1 MVKRAHVS
9 VPYHTRIHERTNT
22 RTDKEMKVIIFGLG
36 NFGASLAI
44 QLSEMGHEV
53 IGIDKSFQ
61 KVELY
66 KDKMSHTI
74 CMDGTNPAGIQ
85 QLPVKDTDLAVVA
98 IGEDEGASILTAA
111 VLKIHGFRRIIS
123 RALSGTHDNVLEA
136 MGIEEIVH
144 PEQESADR
152 LAKKLNLKIAIESFE
167 IDRNFSIVEIK
178 TPPDFIGKSILE
190 VDPRRNY
197 NLNIVTIL
205 RKSSRK
211 NMLGVRTTEWNSV
224 GVVKPEEVF
233 LEEDILVVFGEN
245 SNIIRMCNRR

>member
-1 MVKRAHVS
+1 
-9 VPYHTRIHERTNT
+9 
-22 RTDKEMKVIIFGLG
+22 MKVIVFGLG

-61 KVELY
+61 KIELF

-74 CMDGTNPAGIQ
+74 CMDATNPAGIQ

-111 VLKIHGFRRIIS
+111 VLKTHGFRRIIS
-123 RALSGTHDNVLEA
+123 RALSSTHDNVLEA
-136 MGIEEIVH
+136 MGIDEIVH
-144 PEQESADR
+144 PEQDSADR

-167 IDRNFSIVEIK
+167 IDKDYSIVEIK
-178 TPPDFIGKSILE
+178 TPQDFVSKSILE
-190 VDPRRNY
+190 VDPRRNF

-205 RKSSRK
+205 RKTTRK
-211 NMLGVRTTEWNSV
+211 NMLGVRTTEWKSI

-233 LEEDILVVFGEN
+233 LEDDVLVVFGEN
-245 SNIIRMCNRR
+245 HNITRMCNGRS

>member
-1 MVKRAHVS
+1 
-9 VPYHTRIHERTNT
+9 
-22 RTDKEMKVIIFGLG
+22 MKIIIFGLG

-53 IGIDKSFQ
+53 IGIDKSFP
-61 KVELY
+61 KVEAY

-74 CMDGTNPAGIQ
+74 CMDATNPAAIQ

-111 VLKIHGFRRIIS
+111 VLKIQGFRRIIS

-144 PEQESADR
+144 PEQDSAER

-167 IDRNFSIVEIK
+167 IDRNYSIVEIK
-178 TPPDFIGKSILE
+178 TPPFFIGKSVLE
-190 VDPRRNY
+190 VDPRRNFD
-197 NLNIVTIL
+197 LNIVTIL
-205 RKSSRK
+205 RKSTRK
-211 NMLGVRTTEWNSV
+211 NMLGVCTTEWSSV

-233 LEEDILVVFGEN
+233 REDDILVVFGEN
-245 SNIIRMCNRR
+245 DQIIKMCNGRSS